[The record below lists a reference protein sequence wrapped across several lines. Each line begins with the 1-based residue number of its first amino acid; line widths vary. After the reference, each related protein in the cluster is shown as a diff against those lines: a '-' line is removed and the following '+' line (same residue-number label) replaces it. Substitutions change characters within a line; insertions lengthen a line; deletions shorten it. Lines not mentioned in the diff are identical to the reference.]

1 MSHVFISYSKQNK
14 EYARRLVTTLRDQG
28 FDVWI
33 DDRELRASADW
44 WRSIVLALRSC
55 GAFIVIMTPQSDNSD
70 WVQREVTLALKY
82 DKPIFPLWLDGSL
95 DTPNWEVFVRTQYA
109 DVRGGTM
116 PEEKYFAAL
125 AEVVT
130 RRPHRGEDVT
140 QTHKVDKV
148 DLDDDDEVFQQAVA
162 NPPQPTMADVFSA
175 SDTERTP
182 EAVNRPGLPRWWPLA
197 AGIVAV
203 VLVIALLALMNP
215 PAPPVIPTPTP
226 TPTTTAPD
234 ITPDVTAAPDDLR
247 TSPASAESLNA
258 WRSAEGYP
266 VLTQNTT
273 LDALAQAHLAY
284 LISLPSSD
292 LPATNLYLDEQGRD
306 IQAAAAEAGYPAPE
320 SVVMFVEVRDADFTL
335 DDLLFQMEIQ
345 GSSDLQSRAREYG
358 FAQERSVD
366 TNKLYFVL
374 VVGVEG

>member
-1 MSHVFISYSKQNK
+1 MAHVFISYSKQNK
-14 EYARRLVTTLRDQG
+14 EYARRLVNTLRDQG

-44 WRSIVLALRSC
+44 WRSIVLALRNC

-82 DKPIFPLWLDGSL
+82 DKPIFPLWLDGSI

-109 DVRGGTM
+109 DVRGSKM

-175 SDTERTP
+175 SDAERTP
-182 EAVNRPGLPRWWPLA
+182 AVVNRPGLPRWWPLVA
-197 AGIVAV
+197 VIGAAV
-203 VLVIALLALMNP
+203 VLIAIVALSNP
-215 PAPPVIPTPTP
+215 PTPPVTP
-226 TPTTTAPD
+226 TPTTVPD

-258 WRSAEGYP
+258 WRSVEGYP
-266 VLTQNTT
+266 VLTRDTT

-306 IQAAAAEAGYPAPE
+306 IQAAAEEAGYAAPE
-320 SVVMFVEVRDADFTL
+320 SVAMFVEVRDGDFSL